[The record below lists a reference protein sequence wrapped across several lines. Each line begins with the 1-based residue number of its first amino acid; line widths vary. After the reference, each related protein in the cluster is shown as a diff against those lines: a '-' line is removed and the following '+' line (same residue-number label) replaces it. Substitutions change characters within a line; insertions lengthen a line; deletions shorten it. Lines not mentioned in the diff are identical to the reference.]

1 MWDLIIDKIESTGL
15 TFDEFL
21 SLYKVYSNEHSTRK
35 INYSS
40 DMLNSYLEI
49 EGKGLIKIITNENG
63 ALTFYM
69 RENGKLLIEQFNE
82 NPETSKP
89 PQQVEQKLTN
99 NNHKF
104 EEFWLTF
111 PNSDEHGI
119 FKKTRIL
126 KAGKDNCK
134 RKYIEYLTKGSE
146 HIDIIKALKYEI
158 KLRKDVNNGQNK
170 MTYMKNSL
178 TWLNSKEFEIILE
191 TMDEET
197 VQNSSND
204 DWTSNSI

>member
-21 SLYKVYSNEHSTRK
+21 SLYKVYSSENNTRK
-35 INYSS
+35 IQYNS

-49 EGKGLIKIITNENG
+49 EGKGLIKIITNDNG

-69 RENGKLLIEQFNE
+69 REAGNILIKSFNE
-82 NPETSKP
+82 NPETSEP
-89 PQQVEQKLTN
+89 PQQIEKKITN

-104 EEFWLTF
+104 EEFWLIF

-134 RKYIEYLTKGSE
+134 RKYIDYLNQGIKHE
-146 HIDIIKALKYEI
+146 DIIKALKYEI
-158 KLRKDVNNGQNK
+158 KLRRDVNNGQNK

-178 TWLNSKEFEIILE
+178 TWLNQREFDIILE
-191 TMDEET
+191 TMDEE
-197 VQNSSND
+197 QNDNSSD

>member
-21 SLYKVYSNEHSTRK
+21 SLYKVFSSENNIRK
-35 INYSS
+35 IQYNS

-49 EGKGLIKIITNENG
+49 EGKGLIKIITNDNG

-69 RENGKLLIEQFNE
+69 REAGNILIKSFNE
-82 NPETSKP
+82 NPETEQP
-89 PQQVEQKLTN
+89 PQQIQQKLTN

-134 RKYIEYLTKGSE
+134 RKYIEYLTKE
-146 HIDIIKALKYEI
+146 VKHEDIIKALKYEI
-158 KLRKDVNNGQNK
+158 KLRRDVNNGQNK

-178 TWLNSKEFEIILE
+178 TWLNTKEFEIILE

-197 VQNSSND
+197 NDNSSD

>member
-1 MWDLIIDKIESTGL
+1 MWNLIIDKIESTGL

-21 SLYKVYSNEHSTRK
+21 ALYKLYSNEYNSRK
-35 INYSS
+35 ISYSS
-40 DMLNSYLEI
+40 DMLNSYLEL

-69 RENGKLLIEQFNE
+69 REKGKLLIEDFNE
-82 NPETSKP
+82 NPATVQP
-89 PQQVEQKLTN
+89 PQQIEQKLTN

-119 FKKTRIL
+119 FKKSRIL

-134 RKYIEYLTKGSE
+134 RKYLEYLSKGVE
-146 HIDIIKALKYEI
+146 HNDILKALKYEI
-158 KLRKDVNNGQNK
+158 KLRKDVHNGQNK

-178 TWLNSKEFEIILE
+178 TWLNQREFDIILE
-191 TMDEET
+191 TMEEDNNSN
-197 VQNSSND
+197 NSSD

>member
-1 MWDLIIDKIESTGL
+1 MWNLIIDKIESTGL

-21 SLYKVYSNEHSTRK
+21 SLYKVYSSENNIRK
-35 INYSS
+35 IQYNS

-49 EGKGLIKIITNENG
+49 EGKGLIKIITNDNG

-69 RENGKLLIEQFNE
+69 REKGNILIKEFNE
-82 NPETSKP
+82 NPETLQQ
-89 PQQVEQKLTN
+89 PQQIEQKLTN

-134 RKYIEYLTKGSE
+134 RKYIEYLNQGIE
-146 HIDIIKALKYEI
+146 HANIIKALKYEI

-178 TWLNSKEFEIILE
+178 TWLNQREFDIILE
-191 TMDEET
+191 TIDEE
-197 VQNSSND
+197 VNNNSSD

>member
-146 HIDIIKALKYEI
+146 HTDIIKALKYEI

-191 TMDEET
+191 TMDEEISD
-197 VQNSSND
+197 NSSD